1 MIVTVKTGDALRASE
16 AVEAILIT
24 GYTFGI
30 PKTTTKRF
38 SAGESMGTVTNPSR
52 SLASGI
58 TYVDFQDANGNNLF
72 VDKALI
78 NTGKVSVQ
86 SAATTDYSTLGK
98 VAGTGTNTAPKTT
111 VFDKVLD
118 VLGTIGGI
126 FNKSKT
132 TPPINNDGS
141 GSTIDVD
148 FNNGS
153 GTKEPA
159 PQQSNNTLWYV
170 IGGLVLLVGGII
182 GFIAYQKSKKRK
194 AQANA

>member
-1 MIVTVKTGDALRASE
+1 MIVTVKTGDALKAES
-16 AVEAILIT
+16 ALSVQYINGVTA
-24 GYTFGI
+24 GI
-30 PKTTTKRF
+30 PSF
-38 SAGESMGTVTNPSR
+38 GTVYFTSGQVMGIVNNPSR
-52 SLASGI
+52 SANGI
-58 TYVDFQDANGNNLF
+58 TYVDFQTANGIALSI
-72 VDKALI
+72 DKALI

-86 SAATTDYSTLGK
+86 SAATTDFSTLGK
-98 VAGTGTNTAPKTT
+98 VAGTGTNTTPKTT

-148 FNNGS
+148 FNNS
-153 GTKEPA
+153 GTKDPA